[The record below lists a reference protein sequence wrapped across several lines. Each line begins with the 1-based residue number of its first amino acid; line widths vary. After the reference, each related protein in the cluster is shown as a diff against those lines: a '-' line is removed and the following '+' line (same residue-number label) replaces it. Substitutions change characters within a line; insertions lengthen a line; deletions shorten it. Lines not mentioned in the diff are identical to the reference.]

1 MGSADSTTRAT
12 ASFWRASTKAP
23 SARIVRTTC
32 MFAGSRASTS
42 VSTVPPGAATM
53 AERGAPPFAVCGV
66 TSNWRVMTSRRPS
79 CSRICAPPPSS
90 GSELSS
96 VGVGVLM
103 SMARSDPSTAVNIV
117 VPSVLTTS
125 GSSMPGSCTLVPEA
139 ASGWPWPWPP
149 SPVAEGVGV
158 AGPLTVGSTA
168 LRLGPLPWAWARA

>member
-1 MGSADSTTRAT
+1 MGSADNTTRAT
-12 ASFWRASTKAP
+12 ASFWRASTSAP
-23 SARIVRTTC
+23 SARSVRTTC

-53 AERGAPPFAVCGV
+53 FERSAPPFAVCGV
-66 TSNWRVMTSRRPS
+66 TSNWRVMTNRRPA

-103 SMARSDPSTAVNIV
+103 STARSDPSTAVNIV

-125 GSSMPGSCTLVPEA
+125 GSSMPGSWTLVPEA
-139 ASGWPWPWPP
+139 ASGCPWPP

-158 AGPLTVGSTA
+158 AVPLTVGPTA
-168 LRLGPLPWAWARA
+168 LRLGPLPWA